1 MKRTAIKQTQIK
13 QITIKAFY
21 LGAVIFTGLF
31 AGFLV
36 STPALAQYSSES
48 SIGSPDDVGIIS
60 IQSSFSVKITAE
72 RLEQALRS
80 KGLKVFGKIDHAAQ
94 AAEVKLALRPTVL
107 LLFGDPKMGT
117 LLMHENETFGLDLP
131 MKYLIWE
138 TADHSVFISWNN
150 PYFLARRHGVPQN
163 LDKLSTLSQLLV
175 QTAKKA
181 ASKP

>member
-1 MKRTAIKQTQIK
+1 MKKQSFNP
-13 QITIKAFY
+13 FY
-21 LGAVIFTGLF
+21 LKALLFTGLF
-31 AGFLV
+31 AGLLV
-36 STPALAQYSSES
+36 STPVLAQNFSES

-80 KGLKVFGKIDHAAQ
+80 KGLKFFGKIDHAAQ
-94 AAEVKLALRPTVL
+94 AAEVKLALRPSIL

-131 MKYLIWE
+131 MKYLVWE

-163 LDKLSTLSQLLV
+163 LDKLSTLSQMLV

-181 ASKP
+181 ATQP